1 MFQAD
6 IPEKILCT
14 ILDQVWLGILLH
26 AWLCLITHCQ
36 GSTPVS
42 DDAFTL
48 FYGKFRTNAP
58 RVKALIEQIERRVD
72 KNES

>member
-1 MFQAD
+1 M
-6 IPEKILCT
+6 IY
-14 ILDQVWLGILLH
+14 VVV
-26 AWLCLITHCQ
+26 CLQ
-36 GSTPVS
+36 GSASVN

-48 FYGKFRTNAP
+48 YYGKFRTNAP